1 MIRTF
6 IDLSL
11 AEGGVERL
19 LLLRRLRIPE
29 KADRGEEGR

>member
-11 AEGGVERL
+11 AEGDADCLVRL
-19 LLLRRLRIPE
+19 FGRLRREPG
-29 KADRGEEGR
+29 RGEEGR

>member
-11 AEGGVERL
+11 AEGDAERPVRL
-19 LLLRRLRIPE
+19 FGRLRREPGC
-29 KADRGEEGR
+29 GEEGR

>member
-11 AEGGVERL
+11 AEGDAATATCQEPG
-19 LLLRRLRIPE
+19 
-29 KADRGEEGR
+29 RGEEGR